1 MKKDLLSE
9 DSISRISTL
18 LANEVLRKKVLSAG
32 EEGRTFN
39 HIRVSSSGVIT
50 LGETSVW
57 WWNRL
62 AKCQF
67 PLTFLQFASAI
78 WSGLKALSAGGNK
91 EAIEEGLSTEIMKHV
106 DNKDYDWVVKRLQE
120 VYDHFCNDKGG
131 AGVEAPREKSGPSV
145 AGIVK
150 EVTSPVNVNV
160 NIDGQTHKT
169 MLFPDA
175 TGRAFL
181 KCNVGITGVETVITK
196 D

>member
-1 MKKDLLSE
+1 MSKLLSDE
-9 DSISRISTL
+9 SKALIGYLMLNETIS
-18 LANEVLRKKVLSAG
+18 NKVMAAG
-32 EEGRTFN
+32 EEGESYA
-39 HIRVSSSGVIT
+39 IYSIKDSGIVV
-50 LGETSVW
+50 LGKTKCQ

-62 AKCQF
+62 IKCQF
-67 PLTFLQFASAI
+67 PLTFQAFVSAV
-78 WSGLKALSAGGNK
+78 WDALVDLSKGLNK
-91 EAIEEGLSTEIMKHV
+91 EALIKGLGREIMEKSQRE
-106 DNKDYDWVVKRLQE
+106 KEYDWVIKRLQE

-175 TGRAFL
+175 TGKAFL